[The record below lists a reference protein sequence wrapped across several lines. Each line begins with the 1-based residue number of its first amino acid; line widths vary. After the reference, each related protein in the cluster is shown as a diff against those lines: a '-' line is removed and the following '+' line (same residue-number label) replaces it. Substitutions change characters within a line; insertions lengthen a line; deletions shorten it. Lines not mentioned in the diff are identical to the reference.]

1 MESKDIKTIEKEM
14 EKLIKEIEAMP
25 LDVKLDT
32 SVKQELINGLVQVVR
47 NHEYKSSKRTEKIY
61 SVTELTKELSRW
73 AGKPVS
79 TNTSAADYGTL
90 VHRIIE
96 ELEKKTNPFGL
107 KGKGDS
113 VTETQILNFIN
124 KLSAPGSKHSLED
137 LADTRVYTG
146 ASAKEQKK
154 ILESLFNNVNQ
165 YLRLRDQLKLK
176 PGGQKFIE
184 KPLGMTVT
192 IGGKKYNVAGTLDQ
206 LFSGKLMDLKT
217 SKEIGPDYGLQLQL
231 LRLLAQVN
239 GIPLD
244 KNMKIINMP
253 RQWREKNPKEAS
265 VVDVLPMDPKVVKD
279 ILATALQIQGSSN
292 PDALRAKGRQLL
304 KLGGLKFDLTP
315 GTGSF
320 VDKPTGKTINYAT
333 YGGKSINQWVNYINE
348 HGAGL
353 GGLQALMAGMSSD
366 DARRFKANIFRMDNA
381 MSGTGQ
387 LVFHHTDD
395 QNLLHA
401 FRYLQRPELYNPLS
415 PEQLKMLKSGS
426 ISGLNFS
433 PKTLNQ
439 LAEAIGK
446 ASVYENIVTNEFDP
460 SYLLGDFSPTDLLK
474 LISTAR
480 TKKQKENI
488 FTNIHRALQ
497 DDLVNG
503 DVSSKHNA
511 MKFISGLNER

>member
-1 MESKDIKTIEKEM
+1 M
-14 EKLIKEIEAMP
+14 
-25 LDVKLDT
+25 
-32 SVKQELINGLVQVVR
+32 
-47 NHEYKSSKRTEKIY
+47 
-61 SVTELTKELSRW
+61 
-73 AGKPVS
+73 
-79 TNTSAADYGTL
+79 
-90 VHRIIE
+90 
-96 ELEKKTNPFGL
+96 
-107 KGKGDS
+107 
-113 VTETQILNFIN
+113 
-124 KLSAPGSKHSLED
+124 
-137 LADTRVYTG
+137 
-146 ASAKEQKK
+146 
-154 ILESLFNNVNQ
+154 NQ

-279 ILATALQIQGSSN
+279 ILATALQIQGASN

-320 VDKPTGKTINYAT
+320 TDKSTGKTIDYAT
-333 YGGKSINQWVNYINE
+333 YGGKSINQWVQYINE

-353 GGLQALMAGMSSD
+353 GGLQALMATMKPD
-366 DARRFKANIFRMDNA
+366 DARLFKNTLFKRE
-381 MSGTGQ
+381 SGGT
-387 LVFHHTDD
+387 FKYTDD

-401 FRYLQRPELYNPLS
+401 FRYLEKPYLYHALDPN
-415 PEQLKMLKSGS
+415 QLKMLQAGNIATKD
-426 ISGLNFS
+426 LTFS
-433 PKTLNQ
+433 SKTLKQ
-439 LAEAIGK
+439 LAADISK
-446 ASVYENIVTNEFDP
+446 SSVYENIVSSEYDP
-460 SYLLGDFSPTDLLK
+460 HYLLGDFSTSDLLG
-474 LISTAR
+474 LIASAKTQQQREALMAAV
-480 TKKQKENI
+480 
-488 FTNIHRALQ
+488 HRALNS
-497 DDLVNG
+497 DLVERRVA
-503 DVSSKHNA
+503 DKHNA
-511 MKFISGLNER
+511 FNFLRGLNDRWDSGEHEGRKDSKHVALTQLLSYLQRSDDPVRMALRGEHEFSTVDEMVDET

>member
-1 MESKDIKTIEKEM
+1 M
-14 EKLIKEIEAMP
+14 
-25 LDVKLDT
+25 
-32 SVKQELINGLVQVVR
+32 
-47 NHEYKSSKRTEKIY
+47 
-61 SVTELTKELSRW
+61 
-73 AGKPVS
+73 
-79 TNTSAADYGTL
+79 
-90 VHRIIE
+90 
-96 ELEKKTNPFGL
+96 
-107 KGKGDS
+107 
-113 VTETQILNFIN
+113 
-124 KLSAPGSKHSLED
+124 
-137 LADTRVYTG
+137 YTG
-146 ASAKEQKK
+146 ASAKEQEK
-154 ILESLFNNVNQ
+154 ILKSLFNNVNQ

-217 SKEIGPDYGLQLQL
+217 SQEIGPDYGMQLQL
-231 LRLLAQVN
+231 LRLLAEVN
-239 GIPLD
+239 GIKLSKD
-244 KNMKIINMP
+244 MKIINMP
-253 RQWREKNPKEAS
+253 RQWGVKSPKEAGM
-265 VVDVLPMDPKVVKD
+265 VGVAPMDPKVVKD
-279 ILATALQIQGSSN
+279 ILATALQIQGASN

-320 VDKPTGKTINYAT
+320 VDKAGKKIDYAT
-333 YGGKSINQWVNYINE
+333 YGGKSINQWVKYINE

-401 FRYLQRPELYNPLS
+401 FRYLQRPELYNPLN

-433 PKTLNQ
+433 PKALNQ

-446 ASVYENIVTNEFDP
+446 SSVYENIVTNEFDP

-474 LISTAR
+474 LINTAR